1 MAFCRFS
8 LGRCPVKCVSTWRGD
23 FVVLVF
29 RAILRYNPS
38 TGPRQGRVH
47 GKEGLSLDHAVEAA
61 AFLYLMNQDTKSL
74 SPTELYQLYTDT
86 VKKISA
92 YAESKESE
100 ENGFAYSR

>member
-1 MAFCRFS
+1 
-8 LGRCPVKCVSTWRGD
+8 
-23 FVVLVF
+23 
-29 RAILRYNPS
+29 
-38 TGPRQGRVH
+38 
-47 GKEGLSLDHAVEAA
+47 LDHAVEAA

-100 ENGFAYSR
+100 ENGFAYSLV